1 VTLRF
6 FAADRRGLLRKVRP
20 RHVDAVLNGR
30 LSAAVVGCRGVRELR
45 LVTAVCDRRLIPRAV
60 YLLRVPL
67 TGGRFT
73 AADEVALRA
82 FASPAC
88 VTPHEAAVHHG
99 HGWPRDL
106 VRQLAVALDV
116 PLAGLAVP
124 FGAGGPVLASV
135 AGRVPLRQAARDF
148 RPT

>member
-1 VTLRF
+1 MKLRY
-6 FAADRRGLLRKVRP
+6 FAADRRGRLRKVRP
-20 RHVDAVLNGR
+20 RLLDALLNGR
-30 LSAAVVGCRGVRELR
+30 LSAEAVGCRGVRELQ
-45 LVTAVCDRRLIPRAV
+45 LVTTVCDSRLLPRSV

-73 AADEVALRA
+73 AADEVTLRA
-82 FASPAC
+82 FASPEC
-88 VTPHEAAVHHG
+88 VTPHEAAVYHG
-99 HGWPRDL
+99 HGWPRTL

-116 PLAGLAVP
+116 PVAGLAVP

-135 AGRVPLRQAARDF
+135 AGRVPLRQAARGF